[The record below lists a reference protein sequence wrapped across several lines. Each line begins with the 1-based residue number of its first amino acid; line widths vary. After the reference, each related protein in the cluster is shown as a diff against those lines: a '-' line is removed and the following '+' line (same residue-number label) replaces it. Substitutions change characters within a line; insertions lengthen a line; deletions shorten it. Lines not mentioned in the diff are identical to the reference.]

1 MIYVE
6 ADWGQPWTPYVYAS
20 DASLYGFGVSQPL
33 WSHRGV
39 AEVGRVPELSRYR
52 LGGTRA
58 REHAFE
64 VAGFK

>member
-1 MIYVE
+1 MIFVE
-6 ADWGQPWTPYVYAS
+6 ADWSHPWTPYVYAS
-20 DASLYGFGVSQPL
+20 DASLHGFGVPQPL
-33 WSHRGV
+33 WSHRDA

-52 LGGTRA
+52 QGGARA